1 MSAAK
6 LWEPYTWDLG
16 APVTTHA
23 NVTAFDVSAEG
34 EPSVYVRYFEKAV
47 VLVNPGNRS
56 AARATRLSG
65 GVFEDRLTGETGLRE
80 VAMAGRSGRV
90 LLRARG

>member
-1 MSAAK
+1 MLTVATPGASVGPLLGTSAFFAEDPGDGQPRGMSRAK

-47 VLVNPGNRS
+47 VLVNPGNLS
-56 AARATRLSG
+56 AR
-65 GVFEDRLTGETGLRE
+65 
-80 VAMAGRSGRV
+80 
-90 LLRARG
+90 

>member
-1 MSAAK
+1 MSRAK

-34 EPSVYVRYFEKAV
+34 EPGVYVRYFEKAV

-56 AARATRLSG
+56 ALATRLSRYIRLHG
-65 GVFEDRLTGETGLRE
+65 GPRCP
-80 VAMAGRSGRV
+80 
-90 LLRARG
+90 